1 MNAKNINRL
10 YHQHT
15 AVTYYSFHAC
25 ANGGWMGHQKYP
37 SQKND
42 SELQFTATVKA
53 PWHIYS
59 ITSAEGGPAPMR
71 FVFTKN
77 PLIALDRKV
86 AE

>member
-1 MNAKNINRL
+1 MKRISIAFITSTL
-10 YHQHT
+10 LLLTT
-15 AVTYYSFHAC
+15 AFTHAQTVV
-25 ANGGWMGHQKYP
+25 GWDIKSIHLK
-37 SQKND
+37 KND

-86 AE
+86 PE